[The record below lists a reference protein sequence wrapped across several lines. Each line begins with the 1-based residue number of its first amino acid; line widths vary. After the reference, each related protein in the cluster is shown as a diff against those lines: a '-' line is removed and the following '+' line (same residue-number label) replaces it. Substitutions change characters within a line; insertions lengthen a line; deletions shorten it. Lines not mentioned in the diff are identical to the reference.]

1 MQRPQ
6 PPPPPAAAAG
16 GQSTSSSSA
25 APPTRSIFDIEK
37 SPFSGAGI
45 EKLLAPIMSPANLS
59 DVSDLANDNGNALI
73 AESAAEVPL
82 EPGEIFDTPTSAGG
96 ANSIFNFPP
105 SAAPAKSASS
115 KSASTAPS
123 IGSMLGIGP
132 EHYMPPVKEVKRES
146 GSWAG
151 EGSRSSSSSH
161 SAKSSRAEALSGAK
175 HTVKL
180 EPLMSASALGLPIA
194 AASLSSSSKKTPSP
208 TKQPKQRSLFSP
220 PAETSSAPPPFKPE
234 PGRSRTTSSSSS
246 ASATSPSVKLSKLE
260 QMPGYEKL
268 KDGRTSVRLPKE
280 ERTPATPPTSMKV
293 SLPMAAVTSGSKAA
307 EAETKRDEGLTA
319 ADQHRSEKKK
329 KKKEK
334 KEKKEKRD
342 KDKKDEKRHKHK
354 HKDKD
359 RDKEG
364 SSSNRGASA
373 TPGSTASN
381 SPAAAATAT
390 PSSGLKLK
398 VKLPP
403 TPGGGEGQGQSHVA
417 PLRLSLGEKT
427 DSGSSK
433 KRKPSEASGGPA
445 SKMSRVLGT
454 PLELENG
461 YVRDKGIGGS
471 KK

>member
-1 MQRPQ
+1 
-6 PPPPPAAAAG
+6 
-16 GQSTSSSSA
+16 
-25 APPTRSIFDIEK
+25 
-37 SPFSGAGI
+37 
-45 EKLLAPIMSPANLS
+45 
-59 DVSDLANDNGNALI
+59 
-73 AESAAEVPL
+73 
-82 EPGEIFDTPTSAGG
+82 
-96 ANSIFNFPP
+96 
-105 SAAPAKSASS
+105 
-115 KSASTAPS
+115 
-123 IGSMLGIGP
+123 
-132 EHYMPPVKEVKRES
+132 
-146 GSWAG
+146 
-151 EGSRSSSSSH
+151 
-161 SAKSSRAEALSGAK
+161 
-175 HTVKL
+175 
-180 EPLMSASALGLPIA
+180 
-194 AASLSSSSKKTPSP
+194 
-208 TKQPKQRSLFSP
+208 
-220 PAETSSAPPPFKPE
+220 
-234 PGRSRTTSSSSS
+234 
-246 ASATSPSVKLSKLE
+246 LE

-319 ADQHRSEKKK
+319 ATVAAAAGAADQHRSEKKK
-329 KKKEK
+329 KKKDK

-381 SPAAAATAT
+381 SPAAATAT

-398 VKLPP
+398 VKL

-417 PLRLSLGEKT
+417 PLRLSIGEKT

-461 YVRDKGIGGS
+461 YVRDKGIGGGGGS